1 MRFKTLLC
9 HFFVALWF
17 LGILSAIPSY
27 AQVNNATNTR
37 IQHELKKGFAN
48 PTGTAR
54 PKVYW
59 WWLNGYTD
67 QARLKEELVA
77 VKNAGL
83 GGVDLFEIGV
93 PPASDP
99 NHIIPAGPAFM
110 SDSSLKMIQ
119 FAINEAGKLGLEVGL
134 NLASSWNAGGS
145 WVEPRF
151 ASKTL
156 YYSKTTASSKE
167 AAQLR
172 LPFPTIT
179 PDRTGKPR
187 LIEYGKDGKPVFRQ
201 EVAVIA
207 VPAGAQNL
215 ADTSGIVNVTA
226 FYNAETEILSWKAPA
241 GNWDIYRYICSNSG
255 EQLIRPSEKSAGPI
269 LDHFDSTATE
279 MHLMYFINKLK
290 PLLGDFSKTALKNLY
305 LASYEA
311 KEFAWTTSLPAAF
324 KRINGYDIYK
334 FLPAIYDQKLFAK
347 KTADTFNTDFLET
360 FSELMIHNH
369 YKKAKEIS
377 NKYGLKIISEA
388 GGPGHMHHIPVETLK
403 ALGSLDVPRGEFWYK
418 RPYFDKEGIVD
429 MVWLVKEIAAAAN
442 IYKLGIAE
450 EEAFTSY
457 LDWQEGP
464 ADLKTHADRAFS
476 EGMNRLVIHG
486 FPHNPK
492 ETGHPG
498 IAYFAGTHFNDRNTW
513 WPKIKPFNDYL
524 SRISYI
530 FQNAKFAADVL
541 YYYGD
546 DIPNLVPP
554 KNIVFK
560 AGNGFDYE
568 VMNTEILLRDL
579 TVENGE
585 WVLPGVGRYKVLS
598 IGKSKTV
605 GAEAQAKLD
614 KLKKQG
620 GVIVNEN
627 VSAAL
632 NIPPDFAYNDQDKG
646 TLDYIH
652 YRRDKQDFY
661 LIRNATDAWVSRQCA
676 FRQENKVPEIWD
688 PVTGKVHA
696 VSVFEQRGK
705 QMHMPL
711 TLPPFGTYFVVF
723 TEGTARPHFTEIT
736 SGNAN
741 PPLIAYAGNQL
752 TFLEAGNH
760 QLKTGK
766 NQINITHTP
775 EKLEIKGEWNL
786 SFPERWGAPAQAVF
800 PELISWPDAEQKGIK
815 YFSGIATYAKEFT
828 FKMPEKGKRIYLD
841 LGQVSE
847 VAEVWLNDKPLGISW
862 TLPHRFD
869 ITNFVINGENKLR
882 VEVANTWS
890 NRLTGDAITG
900 EKFTKTNIVKA
911 NKNLTPWA
919 EVPLKKSG
927 LLGPVTIVSIQ
938 TVQP

>member
-1 MRFKTLLC
+1 MKLKTLLC
-9 HFFVALWF
+9 FTFFAFSLPTF
-17 LGILSAIPSY
+17 FISAQTYGQSME
-27 AQVNNATNTR
+27 QNF
-37 IQHELKKGFAN
+37 KN
-48 PTGTAR
+48 PTGSAR

-67 QARLKEELVA
+67 RARLKEELLA

-99 NHIIPAGPAFM
+99 NRIIPAGPAFM
-110 SDSSLKMIQ
+110 SDASLKEIQ
-119 FAINEAGKLGLEVGL
+119 FAINEAGKLNLEVGL
-134 NLASSWNAGGS
+134 NLASSWNAGGK
-145 WVEPRF
+145 WVEPKY

-156 YYSKTTASSKE
+156 YFSKTSASGKE
-167 AAQLR
+167 AASLR
-172 LPFPTIT
+172 LPFPTIP
-179 PDRTGKPR
+179 PDRSGKPR
-187 LIEYGKDGKPVFRQ
+187 LIEFGKDGKPVFRQ

-207 VPAGAQNL
+207 VPSGAQSL
-215 ADTSGIVNVTA
+215 SDTSRIVNVSA
-226 FYNAETEILSWKAPA
+226 FYNPVTEMLNWKAPA

-255 EQLIRPSEKSAGPI
+255 EQLIRPSQNSAGPI

-311 KEFAWTTSLPAAF
+311 KEFAWTTSLPVAF
-324 KRINGYDIYK
+324 RKINGYDIYK
-334 FLPAIYDQKLFAK
+334 FLPAIYDQKLFEK
-347 KTADTFNTDFLET
+347 KITEIFNTDFSKT

-377 NKYGLKIISEA
+377 NKHGLKIISEA

-442 IYKLGIAE
+442 IYKQGIAE

-486 FPHNPK
+486 FTHNPT
-492 ETGHPG
+492 EMGYPG
-498 IAYFAGTHFNDRNTW
+498 IAYFAGTHFNDRNPW

-530 FQNAKFAADVL
+530 LQNTRFVADVL

-554 KNIVFK
+554 KNVVFK

-568 VMNTEILLRDL
+568 VMNTEILLKDL
-579 TVENGE
+579 ILENGE

-598 IGKSKTV
+598 IGKGKTI
-605 GAEAQAKLD
+605 GAEARAKLE

-632 NIPPDFAYNDQDKG
+632 NIPADFSYNDQEKG

-652 YRRDKQDFY
+652 YRGNGKDFY
-661 LIRNATDAWVSRQCA
+661 LIRNNTDEWVSRQCA
-676 FRQENKVPEIWD
+676 FRQDKKAPEIWD
-688 PVTGKVHA
+688 LINGEIHA
-696 VSVFEQRGK
+696 VNVFEQRGK
-705 QMHMPL
+705 QMYLPL
-711 TLPPFGTYFVVF
+711 TVPPFGSYFVVF
-723 TEGTARPHFTEIT
+723 SDKTTGSHFTEISST
-736 SGNAN
+736 GNN
-741 PPLIAYAGNQL
+741 PPLLSYAGSQL
-752 TFLEAGNH
+752 SFLEKGNY
-760 QLKTGK
+760 QVKTG
-766 NQINITHTP
+766 NTAMSISAAP

-786 SFPERWGAPAQAVF
+786 TFPDKWGAPAKAVF
-800 PELISWPDAEQKGIK
+800 PKLISWSDAEQEGIK
-815 YFSGIATYAKEFT
+815 YFSGIATYYKTFSFT
-828 FKMPEKGKRIYLD
+828 MPEKGKSIYLD
-841 LGQVSE
+841 LGKLSE
-847 VAEVWLNDKPLGISW
+847 VAEVWLNDRPLGISW

-869 ITNFVINGENKLR
+869 VTNCVINGENKLR
-882 VEVANTWS
+882 IEVANTWS
-890 NRLTGDAITG
+890 NRLTGDAKTG

-911 NKNLTPWA
+911 NKNLIPWG
-919 EVPLKKSG
+919 ELPLKMSG
-927 LLGPVTIVSIQ
+927 LLGPVTIESIQ
-938 TVQP
+938 TFKP